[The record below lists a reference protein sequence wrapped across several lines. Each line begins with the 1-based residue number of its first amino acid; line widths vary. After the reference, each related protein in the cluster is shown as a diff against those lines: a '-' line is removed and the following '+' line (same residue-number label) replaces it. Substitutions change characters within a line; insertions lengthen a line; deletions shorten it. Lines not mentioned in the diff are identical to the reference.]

1 MKPKD
6 FHDNI
11 WKRAQ
16 QALIELAAIAML
28 VLGMLAMLYIL
39 VGVHA

>member
-1 MKPKD
+1 MKPKA

-16 QALIELAAIAML
+16 QALIELVAIAL
-28 VLGMLAMLYIL
+28 LGVGMLAMLYIL